1 MLKQQKID
9 DIHVVTGFKSKII
22 KKVLRD
28 KVKYHYFKN
37 YSSCNNLQTLLSVKT
52 FNKKSLILFSDII
65 FEEEILNGIL
75 KKDKK

>member
-1 MLKQQKID
+1 MISMLSQ
-9 DIHVVTGFKSKII
+9 VLKSKII

-37 YSSCNNLQTLLSVKT
+37 YSSCNNLQTLLSVKKLL
-52 FNKKSLILFSDII
+52 NKKSLILFSDII
-65 FEEEILNGIL
+65 FEEEILNGIF